1 MRSISASTR
10 AISASAA
17 GVSAALGSGAP
28 RASPPS
34 VAMIVTAVITNAS
47 VQRALVISNLHSPNS
62 GGTSIGYAPAE
73 PRCETGQPQRVASM
87 LRAKPAKG
95 APNVVGTPAI
105 VGTPLWVVA
114 HVAVLGDVARGADGL
129 ESGLVPR
136 GISELVTG
144 ADGFGL
150 SETDGGLMPP
160 LPSSVEPSGI
170 PAGPTD
176 EPGPNDEARG
186 GGAVADAAQA
196 SGALAAIPPPSKS
209 AGLDSPGI
217 EPAMPADAPV
227 IGPPTPADTPAD
239 EAPAHVA
246 PITGDAPDV
255 IGLTP
260 GVASSIAPRGIPVC
274 PTGAFGMPSGD
285 VMPSAGRGETFMRAC
300 AWAEAQPKRTAAVAT
315 AKRVII
321 ATTFFHLGIR

>member
-17 GVSAALGSGAP
+17 GVSAALGPGAP

-114 HVAVLGDVARGADGL
+114 HVAVLGDVARGAADGL

-136 GISELVTG
+136 GVSEPITG
-144 ADGFGL
+144 ADGLGL
-150 SETDGGLMPP
+150 RATDGGLMPP
-160 LPSSVEPSGI
+160 LPSSIEPSGI

-176 EPGPNDEARG
+176 EPGPIDEARG
-186 GGAVADAAQA
+186 RDAGADAAQA
-196 SGALAAIPPPSKS
+196 PGALAAIPPPSKS
-209 AGLDSPGI
+209 AGPDSPGI
-217 EPAMPADAPV
+217 ELAMPADAPVIGLPMPDAPV

-246 PITGDAPDV
+246 PITADAPDV

-260 GVASSIAPRGIPVC
+260 DVASSVAPMGIPVW
-274 PTGAFGMPSGD
+274 PTGALGMASGD
-285 VMPSAGRGETFMRAC
+285 GMASAGRGDTFMRAC
-300 AWAEAQPKRTAAVAT
+300 A
-315 AKRVII
+315 
-321 ATTFFHLGIR
+321 